1 MSELLA
7 AINAS
12 HQEVE
17 ANSNDER
24 NGSDSS
30 YYGNVESLCVLDSS
44 DSEDDHSDMLRKV
57 VATGNEI
64 QMGGNNAEMDKC
76 VILNLPSEYL
86 SAEQIVKKET
96 QPTPSRVKDSTFSLK
111 ESVVTERVSDQP
123 FLTSSGSM
131 LPFGKSGKF
140 SRKPIAIKQR
150 QKDSKLLRGE
160 FRISRIREHFNCKFI
175 IRQA

>member
-12 HQEVE
+12 HEEVE

-24 NGSDSS
+24 NDSDSS

-76 VILNLPSEYL
+76 VILNLPSEYF
-86 SAEQIVKKET
+86 SAEQIVKKKLNR
-96 QPTPSRVKDSTFSLK
+96 PI
-111 ESVVTERVSDQP
+111 VV
-123 FLTSSGSM
+123 
-131 LPFGKSGKF
+131 
-140 SRKPIAIKQR
+140 
-150 QKDSKLLRGE
+150 
-160 FRISRIREHFNCKFI
+160 
-175 IRQA
+175 